1 MRTTLT
7 LDEDVAAKLRE
18 VSRRSGKS
26 FKQTVNELLR
36 LALNTKADQSAKSTF
51 GVRVRDLGELLPGVS
66 LDNIAELLDRTEGP
80 EQR

>member
-1 MRTTLT
+1 M
-7 LDEDVAAKLRE
+7 DEDVAAKLKE
-18 VSRRSGKS
+18 LSRRSGKS

-36 LALNTKADQSAKSTF
+36 LALNTKADQSTESRF